1 MNLIKLNSY
10 ISLIKIDGKINEKE
24 LELFESIL
32 NQSLLS
38 EEVKF
43 DLINKL
49 NSSEKNIIDY
59 SIFKSNIEE
68 SLELLTN
75 LIKIAKIDNEMH
87 ILEKMFIKNV
97 GQQIGFSVD
106 EIENLLSSI
115 NYEEVKPTEF
125 SI

>member
-1 MNLIKLNSY
+1 MNLLKLNSY
-10 ISLIKIDGKINEKE
+10 ISLIKIDGKINEEE

-32 NQSLLS
+32 NQSLIS

-43 DLINKL
+43 ELINKL

-59 SIFKSNIEE
+59 AIFKSNIEE

-106 EIENLLSSI
+106 EIENLLTSI
-115 NYEEVKPTEF
+115 KNEDVKPTEF
-125 SI
+125 SL